1 VSILRVRVAWAAPE
15 SQGEIAVELPEPA
28 NVQMAIDAA
37 CESMHDMATIAAN
50 AAAVGI
56 WGKVRSRDHWLRE
69 GDRVELY
76 RALQADPKDAR
87 RANAKR
93 SPGKTKKM

>member
-1 VSILRVRVAWAAPE
+1 MSILRLRVALAEPE

-37 CESMHDMATIAAN
+37 CESMPEIATIAAN
-50 AAAVGI
+50 AVAVGV
-56 WGKVRSRDHWLRE
+56 WGKVRTRDHWLRD
-69 GDRVELY
+69 GDRVEFY

>member
-1 VSILRVRVAWAAPE
+1 MSVLRVRVAWAEPE

-37 CESMHDMATIAAN
+37 CQSVPGIATIAAN
-50 AAAVGI
+50 AVAVGV
-56 WGKVRSRDHWLRE
+56 WGKVRARDHWLRD
-69 GDRVELY
+69 GDRVEFY

-93 SPGKTKKM
+93 SPDKTGKM